1 MVAAFGVGF
10 QFPVLLVFL
19 QLVGVITPQQLLRS
33 WRYVILGIVVLA
45 AVITPSGDPISLAAL
60 AVPMTVLFFIAVL
73 IGWLFQ
79 RRNRR
84 HAASA

>member
-1 MVAAFGVGF
+1 
-10 QFPVLLVFL
+10 
-19 QLVGVITPQQLLRS
+19 VITPQQLLRS

-84 HAASA
+84 QTASA